1 MKLNDYVIAVVNC
14 GITRLCSVKAK
25 NPYHAVVK
33 ALVNLYNEECEN
45 DLHTLPIDGNL
56 LYEKFSEKRRNLT
69 DLTIDIFISKFI
81 EEFVEFSDC
90 VVSAIMEDG
99 EEIYNIGE

>member
-1 MKLNDYVIAVVNC
+1 MKFNNYVIAVVNC

-33 ALVNLYNEECEN
+33 ALVNLYNEEYEN
-45 DLHTLPIDGNL
+45 DLHTFPIDGNL
-56 LYEKFSEKRRNLT
+56 LYEKFREKRRNLT
-69 DLTIDIFISKFI
+69 DLTIDVFISKLM
-81 EEFVEFSDC
+81 EEFVEFQDC